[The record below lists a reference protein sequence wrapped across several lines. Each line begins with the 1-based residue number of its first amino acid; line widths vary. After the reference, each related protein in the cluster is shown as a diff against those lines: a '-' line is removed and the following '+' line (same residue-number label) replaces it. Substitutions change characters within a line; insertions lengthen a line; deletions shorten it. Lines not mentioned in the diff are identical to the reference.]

1 MYQKQTRSVYSEQA
15 TFTVVTYV
23 FTSREIY
30 SNHQEQTNQYKTKR
44 NEAKQSEAKRSHQI
58 LLSLKQAAI

>member
-15 TFTVVTYV
+15 TFTVVTYF
-23 FTSREIY
+23 FTREIY

-44 NEAKQSEAKRSHQI
+44 NEAKQSEAIKYYWVWN
-58 LLSLKQAAI
+58 KQLFN

>member
-1 MYQKQTRSVYSEQA
+1 MYQKQTRSVYSEQG

-23 FTSREIY
+23 FTREIY